1 MSQTSNGIGRG
12 LIAIGILLAI
22 VGLIGY
28 FFPEETIILGVV
40 VATTYPHRDI
50 GTILLVIGIIT
61 GVVGAVTSAGQ
72 GSDA

>member
-1 MSQTSNGIGRG
+1 MSGKSNGVGNG

-50 GTILLVIGIIT
+50 GTILLAIGIIT
-61 GVVGAVTSAGQ
+61 AVVGAVTSTVRQ
-72 GSDA
+72 SDA